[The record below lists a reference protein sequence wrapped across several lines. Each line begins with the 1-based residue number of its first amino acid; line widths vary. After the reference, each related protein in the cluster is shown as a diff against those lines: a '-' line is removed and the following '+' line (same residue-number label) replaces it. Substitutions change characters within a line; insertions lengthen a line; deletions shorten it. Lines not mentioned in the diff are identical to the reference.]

1 MASLFAHQ
9 LLVIFPK
16 LYLYIDTLHN
26 LNLQSL
32 HMGTLVGHI
41 VPGFFFFALGLW
53 HLFNH
58 IKLFSL
64 HPKSYISSIWFP
76 VSKPRYLEPLLII
89 LGSSLSISVEL
100 FLGQKNHQPFDPNDG
115 TIPSNHL
122 HNFEHSSIDL
132 TFITYAAFAIVFDK
146 TRPMAHWGLINLIA
160 ALAFAQ
166 QLFLFHFHSSDH
178 TGVEG
183 HYHLLLQLVV
193 FVSLVTTLLGIA
205 LPRSFL
211 VSFVRSLSIAFQG
224 IWLMSMA
231 CMLWTPSLVPKDCFL
246 HIEEAKHVIRCSS
259 VKALHRAISLVNIQ
273 FSWFLVGVTIFA
285 MWFYLFL
292 QRIYGEKIEYSEL
305 RTKES
310 KDIEIM
316 MTMVEVHDAESQH
329 GVKSLA

>member
-1 MASLFAHQ
+1 
-9 LLVIFPK
+9 
-16 LYLYIDTLHN
+16 
-26 LNLQSL
+26 
-32 HMGTLVGHI
+32 MGTLVGHI

-58 IKLFSL
+58 IKVFSL
-64 HPKSYISSIWFP
+64 HPKSYVSCTWFP
-76 VSKPRYLEPLLII
+76 LSKPRYLEPLVII
-89 LGSSLSISVEL
+89 IASSLSISVEL

-122 HNFEHSSIDL
+122 HNFEHSCISI
-132 TFITYAAFAIVFDK
+132 TFITYAAFAIIFDK
-146 TRPMAHWGLINLIA
+146 TRPVAHRDFINLIG

-205 LPRSFL
+205 LPSSFL
-211 VSFVRSLSIAFQG
+211 VSFVRSLSISFQG

-246 HIEEAKHVIRCSS
+246 HIEEGKHTIRCSS
-259 VKALHRAISLVNIQ
+259 VKGLHRALSLVNIQ
-273 FSWFLVGVTIFA
+273 FSLFLVGVTIFA
-285 MWFYLFL
+285 MWFYIFL

-316 MTMVEVHDAESQH
+316 MTMVEVHDTESRN

>member
-1 MASLFAHQ
+1 
-9 LLVIFPK
+9 
-16 LYLYIDTLHN
+16 
-26 LNLQSL
+26 
-32 HMGTLVGHI
+32 MGTLVGHI
-41 VPGFFFFALGLW
+41 LPGFFFFALGLW

-64 HPKSYISSIWFP
+64 HSKSYIAPLWFP
-76 VSKPRYLEPLLII
+76 LSKPRYLEPILII
-89 LGSSLSISVEL
+89 IGSSLSISVEL
-100 FLGQKNHQPFDPNDG
+100 FLGQKIHQPFDPNDG

-122 HNFEHSSIDL
+122 HNFEHSCISF

-146 TRPMAHWGLINLIA
+146 TRPMAHRALINLIA

-205 LPRSFL
+205 LPSSFVL
-211 VSFVRSLSIAFQG
+211 SFVRSLSVSFQG
-224 IWLMSMA
+224 LWLMSMA

-246 HIEEAKHVIRCSS
+246 HIEEGKHTIRCSS

-273 FSWFLVGVTIFA
+273 FSWFLVIITIFA
-285 MWFYLFL
+285 MWFYIIL
-292 QRIYGEKIEYSEL
+292 QRIYGEKIEYSQL
-305 RTKES
+305 RTKEYS
-310 KDIEIM
+310 KNMEIM
-316 MTMVEVHDAESQH
+316 MTMAEV
-329 GVKSLA
+329 